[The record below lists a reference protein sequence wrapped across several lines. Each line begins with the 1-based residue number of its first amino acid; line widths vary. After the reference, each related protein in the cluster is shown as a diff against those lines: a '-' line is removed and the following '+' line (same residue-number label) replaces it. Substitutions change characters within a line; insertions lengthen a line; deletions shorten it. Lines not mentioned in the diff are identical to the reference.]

1 MFRRGISGATLG
13 HAIPGRLAVAGR
25 CAAGVRSSLLEDALA
40 ASTSFAGLRQRRAAR
55 RRTTYPESTSLG
67 IWPKRS
73 AGILWD
79 SQGLVQ
85 VRVVEDVP
93 EPTYY
98 LMIRQRL
105 ICHHKLACRCCSA
118 RQIVRRAIGRV
129 LVLAQ
134 PSQRQADCAW
144 AVGFAAANSLPYRWQ
159 LRLRDQSSCRKTH
172 AERCPIV

>member
-1 MFRRGISGATLG
+1 MFRRGISGETLG

-105 ICHHKLACRCCSA
+105 ICHHKLDLSQREYRKHVAAALQGRSYGGRLDEFSYSRNRRSV
-118 RQIVRRAIGRV
+118 RQIVRG
-129 LVLAQ
+129 
-134 PSQRQADCAW
+134 P
-144 AVGFAAANSLPYRWQ
+144 
-159 LRLRDQSSCRKTH
+159 
-172 AERCPIV
+172 